1 VGLSFLRGLV
11 ASVNP
16 CAFVL
21 LPTYLMYFLGLS
33 GARPGDQRA
42 SVRRAL
48 VVSAAVSTGF
58 MSVFVVVGIV
68 SEYVTTWI
76 EANAKYATLVVGIA
90 FAVLGVAM
98 LAGYRLPISTP
109 KVGTFGMLGT
119 DRATLVAMAGYGVA
133 YAVTSIS
140 CTLPLF
146 ATTLFGNVHTGGW
159 GSGVANVVAYGL
171 GMALVLTALT
181 IALAVA
187 DTTLLRFLKSG
198 MRWVDQVAAVLVLLS
213 GAYLVY
219 YFWVVDVNEES
230 TAITDRVDSVQRRV
244 LTALHDRWQVIAA
257 ALAVVVVAAIV
268 YVVRRPRGP
277 TTPVAPTESDVPS
290 QPSPGRSTE

>member
-1 VGLSFLRGLV
+1 MGLSFLRGLV

-21 LPTYLMYFLGLS
+21 LPTYLMYFLGLTN
-33 GARPGDQRA
+33 ARPGDQRA

-58 MSVFVVVGIV
+58 MAVFVVVGVV
-68 SEYVTTWI
+68 SEYVTTRI
-76 EANAKYATLVVGIA
+76 EANAKYATLVIGIA
-90 FAVLGVAM
+90 FVILGIAM
-98 LAGYRLPISTP
+98 LAGYRLPVSTP
-109 KVGTFGMLGT
+109 KVGTFAMAGT
-119 DRATLVAMAGYGVA
+119 DRATVFAMVAYGVA

-146 ATTLFGNVHTGGW
+146 ATTLFGSLRTGGW

-171 GMALVLTALT
+171 GMALVVTALT
-181 IALAVA
+181 IALALA
-187 DTTLLRFLKSG
+187 DTTLLRALKSSS
-198 MRWVDQVAAVLVLLS
+198 RRVDLIAAILVVVS

-230 TAITDRVDSVQRRV
+230 SAVTDRVDAVQRRV
-244 LTALHDRWQVIAA
+244 QSMLHDRWQLIAILLAGVVI
-257 ALAVVVVAAIV
+257 AAIV
-268 YVVRRPRGP
+268 YASRRPPRGGSLEVELP
-277 TTPVAPTESDVPS
+277 ES
-290 QPSPGRSTE
+290 